1 MMDFETKR
9 SAERLLTGDAE
20 QEDRDRV
27 LYFLAS
33 SRWTPEKLDEHIKSV
48 HNTLCQSCPERHHG
62 RPTSQKPMDWTAII
76 KTLLWI
82 IAGLVAILMAKSGV
96 SVPSL

>member
-33 SRWTPEKLDEHIKSV
+33 TRWTPEKLDEHIKEM
-48 HNTLCQSCPERHHG
+48 HNSLCHSCPERQPH
-62 RPTSQKPMDWTAII
+62 RANRSMDWTSII

-96 SVPSL
+96 SVPTL